1 MTEAGAGGK
10 GHKGLPWII
19 RGEEK
24 RSDWFRVTV
33 APFSD
38 SGSRSR
44 EAPPSEWAPARRY
57 PRLAQ
62 RLPTNQR
69 APERDER
76 LMDVGP
82 LLIPHAQ
89 AAKLTEPREWAFHN
103 PALPA
108 QSTPMRGATHGEHG
122 TMRRARSPRR
132 IAVAS

>member
-44 EAPPSEWAPARRY
+44 EAPPSEWAPA
-57 PRLAQ
+57 
-62 RLPTNQR
+62 
-69 APERDER
+69 
-76 LMDVGP
+76 
-82 LLIPHAQ
+82 Q
-89 AAKLTEPREWAFHN
+89 AAIHVL
-103 PALPA
+103 
-108 QSTPMRGATHGEHG
+108 
-122 TMRRARSPRR
+122 RSDCQQISAHPSETN
-132 IAVAS
+132 A